1 MFQDENE
8 WLREEL
14 GDTERRLEEA
24 LASLAAIQEE
34 KKQWLFMEEVGQD
47 NLFNN
52 SLTLPQRNYELKK
65 QNTIFT
71 NKLSYCHY
79 IFSWKTI

>member
-24 LASLAAIQEE
+24 LASLATVQEE

-47 NLFNN
+47 NL
-52 SLTLPQRNYELKK
+52 TTLKK
-65 QNTIFT
+65 IWVKETKYDFL
-71 NKLSYCHY
+71 K
-79 IFSWKTI
+79 

>member
-47 NLFNN
+47 YLFNN
-52 SLTLPQRNYELKK
+52 SLTLPPM
-65 QNTIFT
+65 
-71 NKLSYCHY
+71 KLRV
-79 IFSWKTI
+79 K